1 MELDAQH
8 RPHKARQLSLF
19 WVRSIQST
27 HHLISW
33 WLVLT
38 LSSYIHLCG
47 TWGGVV
53 VKVLR

>member
-53 VKVLR
+53 V